1 MPIPRIGYEPLN
13 SLYRADLRAL
23 RSIAAENGINKR
35 GSVEVL
41 RASLIHRMVLPGVDL
56 SWEGIQSKSNAEL
69 GDLLRIFGVKASG
82 SHRERRQRMWLHVS
96 QDANKMTVDSL
107 ALAGREEVVHLC
119 EMLELP
125 TEGTRT
131 VLVGRVAGVLTS
143 QNKAWG
149 RIKRSLRRNGLTSM
163 PRFST
168 IDFKQVGSTAPIEV
182 REATNAVLE
191 NVSEI
196 LVGLGINNPDESD
209 AKGILSPA
217 DFARMVQTV
226 GLLRGALWTRDSTDF
241 LVKLMEARGRSI
253 SGNTSPEAI
262 HRAAS
267 AITDEW
273 AHGDGATIRTYTI
286 ADLEERYDLQ
296 GLEKL
301 KRLVRSIRPRSA

>member
-56 SWEGIQSKSNAEL
+56 SWEGIQSRSNAEL

-82 SHRERRQRMWLHVS
+82 SHRERRQRMWLHIS

-131 VLVGRVAGVLTS
+131 VLVGHVAGVLTS

-149 RIKRSLRRNGLTSM
+149 RIK
-163 PRFST
+163 
-168 IDFKQVGSTAPIEV
+168 
-182 REATNAVLE
+182 
-191 NVSEI
+191 
-196 LVGLGINNPDESD
+196 
-209 AKGILSPA
+209 
-217 DFARMVQTV
+217 
-226 GLLRGALWTRDSTDF
+226 
-241 LVKLMEARGRSI
+241 
-253 SGNTSPEAI
+253 
-262 HRAAS
+262 
-267 AITDEW
+267 
-273 AHGDGATIRTYTI
+273 
-286 ADLEERYDLQ
+286 
-296 GLEKL
+296 
-301 KRLVRSIRPRSA
+301 